1 MQANS
6 FQVFSF
12 LFLEVY
18 LSSEV
23 AVCVWIFFY
32 CFMFNDFFFPPYVP
46 FEAV

>member
-12 LFLEVY
+12 LLLEVY

-23 AVCVWIFFY
+23 AVCVWFFFIVL
-32 CFMFNDFFFPPYVP
+32 CSMIFFPPYVP